1 MLINASGSTP
11 ANWTLGNPIISPIP
25 QTFNELEKKLEIV
38 KKENNGMNWYLSFKN
53 PEECN
58 QNNIK
63 QSEMKKLENKK
74 TTK

>member
-1 MLINASGSTP
+1 M
-11 ANWTLGNPIISPIP
+11 
-25 QTFNELEKKLEIV
+25 V
-38 KKENNGMNWYLSFKN
+38 KNENNGMSGYLSFKN

-63 QSEMKKLENKK
+63 QTEMKKLENKK